1 MKSCPDPDVLLTVA
15 ATVAWDEDELRHLVA
30 CETCRDTRA
39 TLRAARGALIAEHAV
54 PAGFADAVLRSLPS
68 PSEGRVRSRLVGAL
82 LLSPV
87 VGLTAFFALLASSGP
102 MPVPV
107 GPALA
112 AAGAVALATAV
123 RELLPGPQTTP

>member
-15 ATVAWDEDELRHLVA
+15 ATVAWDEDELRHLVS
-30 CETCRDTRA
+30 CEACRDTRA

-54 PAGFADAVLRSLPS
+54 PAGFADAVLQSLPS

-87 VGLTAFFALLASSGP
+87 VGLTAFFALLVSSGP
-102 MPVPV
+102 APVPI
-107 GPALA
+107 GSALA
-112 AAGAVALATAV
+112 AATGLALATAV
-123 RELLPGPQTTP
+123 RELRSRPEVAP